1 MKLVVSDAH
10 AGLKA
15 AIASVLTGTTW
26 QRCKVH
32 LMRNVLAHVSQKN
45 KAAVGADL
53 SSIFA
58 QPTRELAERR
68 AADVVVTNRRSSA
81 RAMQI
86 LEDGIPDALSYLA
99 FPRPHSRKLA
109 STNPIEHLNRDIRRR
124 TRLVGIFPTI
134 TSALRLITLVL
145 AEQTEDWQTERR
157 YMNPDFLM
165 PLYG

>member
-1 MKLVVSDAH
+1 
-10 AGLKA
+10 
-15 AIASVLTGTTW
+15 
-26 QRCKVH
+26 
-32 LMRNVLAHVSQKN
+32 MRNVLAHVSQKN